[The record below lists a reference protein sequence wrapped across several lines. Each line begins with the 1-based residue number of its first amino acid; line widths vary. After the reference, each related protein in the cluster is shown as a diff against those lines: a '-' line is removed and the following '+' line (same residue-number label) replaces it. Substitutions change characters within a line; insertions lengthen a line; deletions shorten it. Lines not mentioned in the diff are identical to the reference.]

1 MFQDRPITAI
11 VPARGGSKGLPGKN
25 LLKLGRF
32 TLLERAIL
40 TAKQCREVDRV
51 IVSTDDAQMHALAG
65 AHDAAAPALRP
76 DVLASDTA
84 TSADVVRHV
93 IDAAG
98 IAPGWLLLLQPTS
111 PLRTLADLAGLLAL
125 ADESKARA
133 VVSVVA
139 HEEPRPEKL
148 LKLCDGDLEPYL
160 DTVHE
165 GPRQALPMPYALNG
179 AFYLIDR
186 DLFLE
191 TGSFLPAGTKG
202 FVMPDARSANIDG
215 PGDWDILNAM
225 VAAGKWTFEE
235 YDQIRS

>member
-1 MFQDRPITAI
+1 MFQDRQITAI

-25 LLKLGRF
+25 LLKLGKF
-32 TLLERAIL
+32 TLVERAIL
-40 TAKQCREVDRV
+40 IARQCPQVDRV
-51 IVSTDDAQMHALAG
+51 ILSTDDPQMHALAG
-65 AHDAAAPALRP
+65 EHGAAAPALRP

-84 TSADVVRHV
+84 TSADVVRHL
-93 IDAAG
+93 IDAADIG
-98 IAPGWLLLLQPTS
+98 PGWLLLLQPTS
-111 PLRTLADLAGLLAL
+111 PLRTLADLAGVLAL
-125 ADESKARA
+125 AGKSKARS

-160 DTVHE
+160 GTLHE

-202 FVMPDARSANIDG
+202 FVMPDARSANIDA
-215 PGDWDILNAM
+215 PRDWDILNAM
-225 VAAGKWTFEE
+225 VKAGKWTFEE
-235 YDQIRS
+235 YD

>member
-1 MFQDRPITAI
+1 MLVDRPITAI

-25 LLKLGRF
+25 LLKLGKF

-40 TAKQCREVDRV
+40 IAKQCQNVDRV
-51 IVSTDDAQMHALAG
+51 IVSTDDEEMQALAG
-65 AHDAAAPALRP
+65 AHDAAAPGLRP

-84 TSADVVRHV
+84 TSADVVCDL
-93 IDAAG
+93 IDMAD

-111 PLRTLADLAGLLAL
+111 PLRTLGDLTGLLAL
-125 ADESKARA
+125 AKQSGARS

-148 LKLCDGDLEPYL
+148 LKIRDGELEPYL
-160 DTVHE
+160 DAMHE

-191 TGSFLPAGTKG
+191 TGSFLPTGTKA
-202 FVMPDARSANIDG
+202 FVMPEARSANIDG
-215 PGDWDILNAM
+215 PGDWDMLNAM
-225 VAAGKWTFEE
+225 VTAGKWAFEE
-235 YDQIRS
+235 YH

>member
-1 MFQDRPITAI
+1 MLADRPITAI

-25 LLKLGRF
+25 LLKLGKF

-40 TAKQCREVDRV
+40 IAKHCQQVDRV
-51 IVSTDDAQMHALAG
+51 IVSTDDEEMHALAG
-65 AHDAAAPALRP
+65 AHDAAAPGLRP

-84 TSADVVRHV
+84 TSADVVRHL
-93 IDAAG
+93 IDMAD

-111 PLRTLADLAGLLAL
+111 PLRTLGDLTGLLGL
-125 ADESKARA
+125 AEHSGARS

-148 LKLCDGDLEPYL
+148 LKLRDGELEPYL
-160 DTVHE
+160 DAVYE

-191 TGSFLPAGTKG
+191 TGSFLPPGTKG
-202 FVMPDARSANIDG
+202 FVMPEARSANIDG
-215 PGDWDILNAM
+215 RGDWEMLNAM
-225 VAAGKWTFEE
+225 VVAGNWAFEE
-235 YDQIRS
+235 YN